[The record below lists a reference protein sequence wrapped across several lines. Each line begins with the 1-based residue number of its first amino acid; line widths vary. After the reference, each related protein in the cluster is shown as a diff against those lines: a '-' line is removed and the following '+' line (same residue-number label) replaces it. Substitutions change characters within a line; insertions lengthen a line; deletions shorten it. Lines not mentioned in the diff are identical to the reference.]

1 MQTVSVRQ
9 EEFVRVRRES
19 RKTYPSPSPD
29 PGTHC
34 PPTIFL
40 PFSSPESQTSARPTR
55 LRGDR
60 IKAGPGRSEST
71 DIRGPHVRYDND
83 VTIHVIAVHPPL
95 STARRDDNRPPV
107 ARPSARPVATPH
119 GSPGRRLSTTEG
131 RAPKPR
137 RVRPKRDTTCTTV
150 GTTIVFGILK
160 LKIFHLVPVG
170 WGGGQERTR
179 KSYEWERFYFEKMGV
194 YYYFIFDVFFFC
206 SHTKNANNISR
217 SRRSI
222 KWKFPRE
229 GRHSCPPLAK
239 RMISSHFSP

>member
-1 MQTVSVRQ
+1 MGEPRIRAFVRPQQQVDVRTVSVRQ

-19 RKTYPSPSPD
+19 RKTYPSPFPG
-29 PGTHC
+29 PGTLC
-34 PPTIFL
+34 PPTILL

-71 DIRGPHVRYDND
+71 DIRGPHVRYDDD

-119 GSPGRRLSTTEG
+119 GSPGRRLSTTDG

-150 GTTIVFGILK
+150 GTTIGIPK
-160 LKIFHLVPVG
+160 LKIFHLVTVG
-170 WGGGQERTR
+170 WGWAGADPEILREGTILFW
-179 KSYEWERFYFEKMGV
+179 KNGCLL
-194 YYYFIFDVFFFC
+194 FFFFFA
-206 SHTKNANNISR
+206 HIQRTLI
-217 SRRSI
+217 I
-222 KWKFPRE
+222 
-229 GRHSCPPLAK
+229 LA
-239 RMISSHFSP
+239 